1 MTNMYIKEL
10 ELKDFRNYEDLHV
23 SFSEDVNIFLG
34 ENAQGKTNLLEGI
47 YLNAV
52 ARSFKTSRD
61 REMIRFGE
69 SWCKVRAVSHYDDDD
84 HVSEIVISREGAK
97 AVRVDGVKISRT
109 SELLDRLHIIVFS
122 PEDLKIVKDEPG
134 KRRGFINRELCQI
147 RPGYVN
153 DLNEYNRILKQRNA
167 YLREE
172 TIDDTILD
180 IWDDSLVRAGAR
192 IVRERRRFIEKIDEI
207 SREIHRKIS
216 GGKENLTLSYES
228 DVLQAAEGIYGT
240 TEINQDPG
248 EFKETHGNGDQRSVN
263 KSSQSHEGFGISG
276 YQGRE
281 EAAFEQMLRKY
292 REKDRL
298 HGSTR
303 KGPHHDDIKI
313 AADGVDLRRFGSQ
326 GQQRTAALSLKLSE
340 IRLIE
345 EETGDTPILLLD
357 DVLSELDNERQKYL
371 ISSLGDNQMFI
382 TTTDLIGSVARELPE
397 GKVYK
402 IKAGEIDIEI

>member
-1 MTNMYIKEL
+1 MYIKEL
-10 ELKDFRNYEDLHV
+10 ELNNFRNYEDIRV
-23 SFSEDVNIFLG
+23 SFSRDVNIFLG

-52 ARSFKTSRD
+52 ARSFKTQRD
-61 REMIRFGE
+61 KELIRFG
-69 SWCKVRAVSHYDDDD
+69 CDFAKVKAVAHYDDED
-84 HVSEIVISREGAK
+84 HTSEIIISRDGRK
-97 AVRVDGVKISRT
+97 AVKVDGVKITRT

-153 DLNEYNRILKQRNA
+153 DLNSYRRILRQRNA

-172 TIDDTILD
+172 RMDPSVLEV
-180 IWDDSLVRAGAR
+180 WDEELIRTGSRL
-192 IVRERRRFIEKIDEI
+192 VRERRKFIEKTDVI
-207 SREIHRKIS
+207 SRDIHSRIS
-216 GGKENLTLSYES
+216 GGKENLTLSYET
-228 DVLQAAEGIYGT
+228 DIDE
-240 TEINQDPG
+240 P
-248 EFKETHGNGDQRSVN
+248 
-263 KSSQSHEGFGISG
+263 
-276 YQGRE
+276 GRE
-281 EAAFEQMLRKY
+281 EEKFRKLLEEY
-292 REKDRL
+292 REKDIL
-298 HGSTR
+298 HGTTR
-303 KGPHHDDIKI
+303 KGPHHDDIRI
-313 AADGVDLRRFGSQ
+313 CADDIDLRRFGSQ

-340 IRLIE
+340 IKLIE
-345 EETGDTPILLLD
+345 EETGQMPVLLLD

-371 ISSLGDNQMFI
+371 INSLGDNQMFI